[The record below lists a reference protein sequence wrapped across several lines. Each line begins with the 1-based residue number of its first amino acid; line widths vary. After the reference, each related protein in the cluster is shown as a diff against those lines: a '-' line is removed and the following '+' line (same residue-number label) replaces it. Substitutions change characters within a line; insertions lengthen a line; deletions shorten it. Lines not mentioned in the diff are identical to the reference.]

1 MLISIYFY
9 VCVKV
14 YNVLRY
20 DLRDRL
26 FVFLVFFNCI
36 MGLLGDKN
44 KFIYYFVYLCVLNL
58 FLRKV
63 LFLELVMVFVVGVC
77 K

>member
-1 MLISIYFY
+1 M
-9 VCVKV
+9 
-14 YNVLRY
+14 
-20 DLRDRL
+20 

-36 MGLLGDKN
+36 MGLLGDKI

-63 LFLELVMVFVVGVC
+63 LFLKLVMVFVVGVC